1 LDTPESS
8 VQPGVQCTA
17 GTPARLPEDH
27 DHMLKFDDD
36 EDDTTSG
43 ADAATANSSGAYQ
56 LVPLNAS
63 CCELSAVRAVAEQ
76 TPQHAYNN
84 EMTETAVLRT
94 AVRELACRLRGLE
107 DARVAAVNAYTAA
120 QTRADEAE
128 REVARLRESTRTIT
142 AVVDASRLLVQ
153 CCKSP

>member
-1 LDTPESS
+1 
-8 VQPGVQCTA
+8 
-17 GTPARLPEDH
+17 
-27 DHMLKFDDD
+27 MLKFDDD